1 MKKIIWY
8 ISLMI
13 ILILACFWF
22 KYYVSHSWYCL
33 LDEWIIDDWSYDKWE
48 LYLWS
53 LKRISDENLQYLVN
67 HIRSE
72 LILWLEELADSQAEI
87 ISKFNGDTI
96 KLNNLKI
103 LTDEQA
109 KILSQYTWFNLYLNW
124 LEELTDVQTDNL
136 VGNHSLY
143 LEWLTNPTN
152 EQLEIMVKNTWRQ
165 DLWLWLEEINEEQAR
180 ILSQRK
186 ASLNLDKIS
195 EISDDVL
202 EILLSWSIQRISL
215 GWLTSLTDKQ
225 AELLSNYKGWLYL
238 DGVKELTDKQAE
250 LLSNHKSQLSLNWL
264 RKISNEGLEYLMK
277 SNHIPRY
284 VDYTADQLRMIY
296 KNNDSNVP
304 TQWLTSLDDEKIAII
319 RYRWHVNSSY
329 DSLKDITDEQLL
341 EVTKDSIWYH
351 VNLDFLTWFTYSKAE
366 ILKHQLNISLNG
378 LKAISPELLGIISNS
393 EWNILLNGLE
403 TISLDQIEVLKDTL
417 RYSFYFD
424 GVKRLTAEQAK
435 SLWELNI
442 TTLSLNWIEELSDS
456 QLKDLM
462 WVLTWKRKLSPLSW
476 IRYYWEWKNMYTMK
490 RFYKEDTNLINE
502 LLQRIFRVK

>member
-1 MKKIIWY
+1 MKINDASFYNYVNCCYNASMRIIYTLESYFSYFYFMGSFLIWFFMSYAIIFKLLINKKMKKIIWY

-238 DGVKELTDKQAE
+238 DGVIQ
-250 LLSNHKSQLSLNWL
+250 
-264 RKISNEGLEYLMK
+264 
-277 SNHIPRY
+277 
-284 VDYTADQLRMIY
+284 
-296 KNNDSNVP
+296 
-304 TQWLTSLDDEKIAII
+304 
-319 RYRWHVNSSY
+319 
-329 DSLKDITDEQLL
+329 
-341 EVTKDSIWYH
+341 
-351 VNLDFLTWFTYSKAE
+351 
-366 ILKHQLNISLNG
+366 
-378 LKAISPELLGIISNS
+378 
-393 EWNILLNGLE
+393 
-403 TISLDQIEVLKDTL
+403 QI
-417 RYSFYFD
+417 
-424 GVKRLTAEQAK
+424 
-435 SLWELNI
+435 N
-442 TTLSLNWIEELSDS
+442 
-456 QLKDLM
+456 
-462 WVLTWKRKLSPLSW
+462 
-476 IRYYWEWKNMYTMK
+476 
-490 RFYKEDTNLINE
+490 
-502 LLQRIFRVK
+502 